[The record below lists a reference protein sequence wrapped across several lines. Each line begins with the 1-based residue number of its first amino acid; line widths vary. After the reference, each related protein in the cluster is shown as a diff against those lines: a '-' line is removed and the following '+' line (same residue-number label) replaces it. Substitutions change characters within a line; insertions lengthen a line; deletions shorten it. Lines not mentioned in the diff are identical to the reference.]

1 VVYLLTSGPTNG
13 GVRSTVSAVA
23 ATARDVEPSA
33 DAEAAGAG
41 PSMNKFDRDQWE
53 ESERIVLTA
62 IAEDMTGVVDQLSD
76 QCEWKTTLKTV
87 SWLLHRVL
95 GLEPHDPMTTRGDV
109 PGALT
114 WRVIGGQYHLVPDE
128 DVVLEAYADRLA
140 NAIEWL
146 PRHSVWKE
154 TLEMAVALLNSREL
168 F

>member
-1 VVYLLTSGPTNG
+1 
-13 GVRSTVSAVA
+13 
-23 ATARDVEPSA
+23 
-33 DAEAAGAG
+33 
-41 PSMNKFDRDQWE
+41 MNNFDRDECE

-62 IAEDMTGVVDQLSD
+62 IAEDMTGVMDQLSD

-95 GLEPHDPMTTRGDV
+95 GLEPHDPVIRRGEV

-114 WRVIGGQYHLVPDE
+114 WRVIGGQYRLVPDE
-128 DVVLEAYADRLA
+128 DAVLEAYADRLA
-140 NAIEWL
+140 HAIEWL

-154 TLEMAVALLNSREL
+154 TLSMALAMLNSREL